1 MRNEGKPPRKVFAVC
16 RVNHRFTKLIN
27 IMKIKEKTHEICLG
41 GLYKGGLYFVE
52 EVQTK
57 LRYSHLTFVALCE
70 VLDLEATAHVR
81 RVLRVILQTPSPADV
96 ERRLTNQIADHFATR
111 HHSVHQRYGK

>member
-1 MRNEGKPPRKVFAVC
+1 MGALNER
-16 RVNHRFTKLIN
+16 
-27 IMKIKEKTHEICLG
+27 
-41 GLYKGGLYFVE
+41 GLYFVE
-52 EVQTK
+52 EVQTQ
-57 LRYSHLTFVALCE
+57 LRYSHLAFVALRE

-96 ERRLTNQIADHFATR
+96 ERRLTHQIADHFATR